1 MNKRKTQVSGTPLRR
16 WWTVVW
22 FFDMFVADSWLCLSF
37 WLRLWYWIYNNC
49 LGLVFSHVSC
59 NCHPQTIPNIT
70 ALMSFVSEHNTLFH
84 ISLSLS
90 LNLWG
95 FLGWVCEW
103 EWLLRRWKK
112 WVDGTETSDECGSE
126 SFGEW
131 RERDRERERGKR
143 WWIYAARRFLS
154 FTMFGSW
161 IFLQAFSSVFQRFP
175 IPEIR
180 KQP

>member
-49 LGLVFSHVSC
+49 LGLVYSHVSC

-90 LNLWG
+90 LSLSQNLWG

-131 RERDRERERGKR
+131 REIEREREREEKDGESMR
-143 WWIYAARRFLS
+143 LVAS
-154 FTMFGSW
+154 
-161 IFLQAFSSVFQRFP
+161 
-175 IPEIR
+175 
-180 KQP
+180 

>member
-49 LGLVFSHVSC
+49 LGLVYSHVSC

-90 LNLWG
+90 LSKSLRIFGMSLWVEVVIEG
-95 FLGWVCEW
+95 VEKVGGWYGDF
-103 EWLLRRWKK
+103 RWVWQWK
-112 WVDGTETSDECGSE
+112 
-126 SFGEW
+126 FW
-131 RERDRERERGKR
+131 RMKRDREREREREEKDGESMR
-143 WWIYAARRFLS
+143 LVAS
-154 FTMFGSW
+154 
-161 IFLQAFSSVFQRFP
+161 
-175 IPEIR
+175 
-180 KQP
+180 